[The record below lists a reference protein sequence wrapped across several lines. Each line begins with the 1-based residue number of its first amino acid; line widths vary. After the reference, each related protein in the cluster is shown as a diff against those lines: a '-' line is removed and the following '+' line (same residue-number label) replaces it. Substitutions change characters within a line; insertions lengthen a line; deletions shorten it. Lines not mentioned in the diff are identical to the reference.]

1 MFLYNSVCSTMVG
14 VLAKKKKTCLRE
26 YYFLSF
32 SDACLAMRPRRQGK
46 MLRCNEGRFDYLV
59 GFFSLV
65 TNTDDLL
72 YSLSFFFFCM
82 LTSVEQC
89 SYRMGRHSL
98 PFFPIRSGSNPKFI
112 IDVCRISL
120 NACIFSVCVCA
131 CCPTGERSR
140 SSLSQ
145 SFLVFVFWAC
155 GCRPA
160 VTSQSTITAA
170 CGCRYPCSHL
180 GMRLWMCVT
189 FSCFLCVCFFLL
201 CPRSSFEKL
210 QLLYI

>member
-14 VLAKKKKTCLRE
+14 VLAKKKRRACVNIIF
-26 YYFLSF
+26 FLSLMHV
-32 SDACLAMRPRRQGK
+32 SRCDRGAKVKCCAVMRVD
-46 MLRCNEGRFDYLV
+46 LITLWV
-59 GFFSLV
+59 FFPW
-65 TNTDDLL
+65 LL
-72 YSLSFFFFCM
+72 TQMICFIPFPFFLCM

-189 FSCFLCVCFFLL
+189 FSCFLCVCFF
-201 CPRSSFEKL
+201 SSLSPLEF
-210 QLLYI
+210 